1 MRIRY
6 LKPDFFIDEDIAEL
20 PPLTRILFQG
30 LWCSAD
36 KAGRLED
43 RPKKL
48 KVQLMPYDNI
58 DIEKA
63 LQILAKQKTTS
74 PQRSFIIRYEINGEK
89 YIQIINWDKHQK
101 PHHTEKASII
111 PPYNPLLKEKDKENG
126 ESKSKVK
133 NESAE
138 LDNAPLTVK
147 PDIDLS
153 EEKFSYLKDKKF
165 LQTFNDYLDM
175 RKTKKPPKPATDVAK
190 KLVLTHLHKY
200 NINTAILMLEKSIKN
215 SWTDVYELDKN
226 KSQEKLKSW
235 VDFAKEKENEE

>member
-20 PPLTRILFQG
+20 PPLVRILFQG

-63 LQILAKQKTTS
+63 LQVLAKQKTTS
-74 PQRSFIIRYEINGEK
+74 PQRAFIIRYEIDGEK

-101 PHHTEKASII
+101 PHHTEKTSII

-133 NESAE
+133 NESSE

-153 EEKFSYLKDKKF
+153 EDKFSFLKDKKF

-175 RKTKKPPKPATDVAK
+175 RKAKKPPKPATNVAK

-226 KSQEKLKSW
+226 KLNSQLQT
-235 VDFAKEKENEE
+235 VADFANGEK